1 MNVKVLYIGAG
12 ALFLI
17 LFLKSNSSG
26 AATSTF
32 DLSSFNDT
40 YGSDNVQRLQTVL
53 NALVAAGYSGATLQF
68 MLSQILQETGLF
80 TSNPNYNATDNDNN
94 YAGISSGGSLKQYN
108 SVNDFVS
115 DYISVLSQSPNYPIQ
130 ATSITDFN
138 NRLKA
143 NGYYTDSQ
151 TTYGNN
157 LTYYFNLLN
166 AA

>member
-1 MNVKVLYIGAG
+1 MNLKVLYIGAG
-12 ALFLI
+12 ALFLV
-17 LFLKSNSSG
+17 LFLKSTIST
-26 AATSTF
+26 AAVSTF

-40 YGSDNVQRLQTVL
+40 YGSDNVARLQTVL
-53 NALVAAGYSGATLQF
+53 NALAQAGYSGLVLQM

-94 YAGISSGGSLKQYN
+94 YAGISSGGSLKAYN
-108 SVNDFVS
+108 SVNDFVT
-115 DYISVLSQSPNYPIQ
+115 DYVRVLSLGSNPPIQ
-130 ATSITDFN
+130 ATDIVDFN

-157 LTYYFNLLN
+157 LITYFNLLN
-166 AA
+166 QI